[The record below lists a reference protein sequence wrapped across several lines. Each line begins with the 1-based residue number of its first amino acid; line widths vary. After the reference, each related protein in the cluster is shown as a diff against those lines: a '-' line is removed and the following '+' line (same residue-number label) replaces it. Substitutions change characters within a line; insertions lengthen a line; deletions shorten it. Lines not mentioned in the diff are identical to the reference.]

1 MKLVLDVKSRVKKQL
16 EQRQALLQ
24 LHVSDQF
31 FYCLL
36 RCGLY
41 YTFDDNP
48 LRRLS
53 DRETIK
59 GMQSLCEMV
68 YY

>member
-1 MKLVLDVKSRVKKQL
+1 MKLVLDVKSRVKMQL

-24 LHVSDQF
+24 LHLSDQM
-31 FYCLL
+31 
-36 RCGLY
+36 CGLY